1 MSAPFH
7 VLPSLAALVAR
18 DVVVSYSDRV
28 VLDGVDVLARPGR
41 PLGLVGGNGAGKST
55 LLRVLAGAQ
64 SLDAGSVTRPGDL
77 ALLLQ
82 EPDFPDG
89 ATVTQVLETALAPLH
104 LAVARLE
111 HLATRL
117 DEPGRAD
124 EYDELLTW
132 ASLREAWDAERRAE
146 VAAARLGLAA
156 VDPDSPV
163 AELSGGQRSRLA
175 LAALVTRRPQCVLLD
190 EPTNHLDD
198 AGAALLEDFVRSLP
212 GVAVVASHDRTFL
225 DAVCAEVL
233 DLDPSH
239 LGLDGGGGTRFTG
252 GYSAYLRAKHDARRR
267 WEEAFASQR
276 AELAALRRAAA
287 TTARQV
293 AHDRPARDNDR
304 FIYRFKGQNV
314 ARSISRRVRDAEH
327 RIEVLERDRVPRPP
341 APISFR
347 GTLRP
352 AHRDS
357 GPVVCLRDLRVDDR
371 LALGRLD
378 VRSGD
383 RLLVTGT
390 NGSGKSTLLK
400 VVAGRVEP
408 TVGVVEV
415 RAARTGYLPQ
425 DVTFRR
431 PDLTPGQ
438 VYARLVGDGPDGP
451 PVPLRD
457 LGLLHPRDVGRPVG
471 SLSVGQQRRLA
482 LAVLVAGR
490 PSLMLLDEPTNHL
503 SLALAEELEDAL
515 GHFPGTVVV
524 ATHDRWLRRRW
535 SGDHLELASSG

>member
-1 MSAPFH
+1 
-7 VLPSLAALVAR
+7 
-18 DVVVSYSDRV
+18 
-28 VLDGVDVLARPGR
+28 
-41 PLGLVGGNGAGKST
+41 
-55 LLRVLAGAQ
+55 
-64 SLDAGSVTRPGDL
+64 
-77 ALLLQ
+77 
-82 EPDFPDG
+82 
-89 ATVTQVLETALAPLH
+89 
-104 LAVARLE
+104 
-111 HLATRL
+111 
-117 DEPGRAD
+117 
-124 EYDELLTW
+124 
-132 ASLREAWDAERRAE
+132 
-146 VAAARLGLAA
+146 
-156 VDPDSPV
+156 
-163 AELSGGQRSRLA
+163 
-175 LAALVTRRPQCVLLD
+175 
-190 EPTNHLDD
+190 
-198 AGAALLEDFVRSLP
+198 
-212 GVAVVASHDRTFL
+212 
-225 DAVCAEVL
+225 
-233 DLDPSH
+233 
-239 LGLDGGGGTRFTG
+239 
-252 GYSAYLRAKHDARRR
+252 
-267 WEEAFASQR
+267 
-276 AELAALRRAAA
+276 
-287 TTARQV
+287 V